1 METPLLHKDLTA
13 HGQSFTDKGI
23 QEIYFFFFSPCWFN
37 TNGDLLWAYKQD
49 LWNAG

>member
-23 QEIYFFFFSPCWFN
+23 QEINFFFLF
-37 TNGDLLWAYKQD
+37 LLLVQHKQ
-49 LWNAG
+49 